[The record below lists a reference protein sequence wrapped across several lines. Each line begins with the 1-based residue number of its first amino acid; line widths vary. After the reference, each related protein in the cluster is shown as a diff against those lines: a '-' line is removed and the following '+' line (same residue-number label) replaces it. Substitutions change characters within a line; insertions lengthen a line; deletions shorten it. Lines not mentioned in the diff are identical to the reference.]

1 MSKDIKEAIKLVLI
15 IFSII
20 LVYLFCFLAMYI
32 LFGKISNDKRADFWN
47 DFIIMILSSVFSA
60 TVAYIVS
67 FLQIKRDKEMER
79 VKQKEENT
87 RLLNLINLELID
99 NKSVLDLQKSQGFK
113 ENSDSILKTQL
124 SFTMFNRCID
134 KIELPENEFIEL
146 IKNNKKLLFFIEQ
159 DHVIKEKQCDKML
172 KSLEKVISILNC
184 ANNLR

>member
-1 MSKDIKEAIKLVLI
+1 
-15 IFSII
+15 
-20 LVYLFCFLAMYI
+20 
-32 LFGKISNDKRADFWN
+32 
-47 DFIIMILSSVFSA
+47 
-60 TVAYIVS
+60 
-67 FLQIKRDKEMER
+67 MER